1 MAHSTNGQPIDPGT
15 RLVLEELRDFRK
27 EAQADRRQAA
37 LERRQAAADTAAERR
52 RAAVDRRRYQA
63 DRRRYAADQRR
74 YTAERRQSDER
85 FERIIQE
92 FREDSIRREAKTDK
106 KFEQIRVVGMA
117 ILKTLERIERNTGI
131 RRNGPSN
138 NGR

>member
-1 MAHSTNGQPIDPGT
+1 MAHGMNGRPMDPGI

-27 EAQADRRQAA
+27 EARDD
-37 LERRQAAADTAAERR
+37 RRQAAADRREAA
-52 RAAVDRRRYQA
+52 A
-63 DRRRYAADQRR
+63 DRRR
-74 YTAERRQSDER
+74 SDER

-92 FREDSIRREAKTDK
+92 FREDSARRDAVMDK
-106 KFEQIRVVGMA
+106 RFRQIHVVGVA

-131 RRNGPSN
+131 RRNGRPN